1 MKILILITTL
11 YITACSTGGPSFSAL
26 PPAPKWPE
34 QVNLNWFTAM
44 DPYGNY
50 GSSRPGSPDFMNLFQ
65 NGTWAGL
72 QQIQVFK
79 FYAQFFY
86 SAPDAALI
94 QVFEFLKQQHIAVG
108 IEIGAVN
115 SVNGCGT
122 NVEGMAGLQQ
132 TQSLMA
138 RIASLGGNIDFVAMD
153 EPFYYGHYYNGS
165 DDACEFS
172 ITQLINNLNQ
182 TIQIY
187 KSYFPNVTIGDI
199 EPFFAMPNTWQV
211 DYQNFLDQFETTT
224 GNKMNFVH
232 DDAHIE
238 LTSWQTIASNIR
250 SILITN
256 GIPYGLIRND
266 CVGGTNSV
274 DWVNDALYCAGYYNT
289 LGLAAPDQNIFQ
301 TWAALPQNVLPETT
315 PGTMTY
321 FVDQFNL
328 NNF

>member
-1 MKILILITTL
+1 
-11 YITACSTGGPSFSAL
+11 
-26 PPAPKWPE
+26 
-34 QVNLNWFTAM
+34 
-44 DPYGNY
+44 
-50 GSSRPGSPDFMNLFQ
+50 
-65 NGTWAGL
+65 
-72 QQIQVFK
+72 
-79 FYAQFFY
+79 
-86 SAPDAALI
+86 
-94 QVFEFLKQQHIAVG
+94 
-108 IEIGAVN
+108 
-115 SVNGCGT
+115 
-122 NVEGMAGLQQ
+122 
-132 TQSLMA
+132 
-138 RIASLGGNIDFVAMD
+138 
-153 EPFYYGHYYNGS
+153 
-165 DDACEFS
+165 
-172 ITQLINNLNQ
+172 
-182 TIQIY
+182 
-187 KSYFPNVTIGDI
+187 
-199 EPFFAMPNTWQV
+199 MPNTWQV